1 MEMDNYLTMQ
11 VFTVV
16 VAAILL
22 ITFYILAAGSLMS
35 GTNMLTPMLMI
46 ILSVIALAILSTLN
60 KIAKKLKA

>member
-1 MEMDNYLTMQ
+1 MDNYLTMQ

-22 ITFYILAAGSLMS
+22 VTFYILAAGSLIS
-35 GTNMLTPMLMI
+35 GVNLLTPMLLI
-46 ILSVIALAILSTLN
+46 ILSVICLAILSTLN